1 MGRADIDFVKITP
14 MANDDELCDKYKN
27 LESTDQVVRQTHLGE
42 MISEYNEVGPYLTH
56 LPQYVFG
63 VKYLINQY
71 RKKLPEF
78 QMCFCC
84 LLDVFSPTQQFMQ
97 TTESGNP
104 CSAIE

>member
-1 MGRADIDFVKITP
+1 
-14 MANDDELCDKYKN
+14 MANDDELCDKFKN
-27 LESTDQVVRQTHLGE
+27 PESNDQVVGQTHLGE

-78 QMCFCC
+78 QY
-84 LLDVFSPTQQFMQ
+84 V
-97 TTESGNP
+97 
-104 CSAIE
+104 